1 MLPKELILKVC
12 DIPPVPM
19 VALKV
24 LKLIEDPN
32 STLEDIQRV
41 IMGDQAMATR
51 ILKIANSAF
60 YGARRDIDTVSQ
72 AITII
77 GFNTVKSVVLAA
89 STREIY
95 KGFGIIEQKLWE
107 HSIAA
112 STASG
117 LISGEVTFLKR
128 EEAAVSGLLHDVGKV
143 IMNNSQPEK
152 YSIVTQMVHEK
163 KEPYASIEDDIFG
176 FNHAEVGSMMAE
188 KWGFPEI
195 LCNVIRQ
202 HHTWSSDNSF
212 DGDPY
217 ESSLCLVIALADALC
232 ARLGIGYRNPMP
244 DLDLGEEILRERLGI
259 TEKRFCDIG
268 TIFYYPY
275 LQAKISYL

>member
-1 MLPKELILKVC
+1 MPKELILKAC

-24 LKLIEDPN
+24 LKLIEDPD
-32 STLEDIQRV
+32 STLEDLPRV
-41 IMGDQAMATR
+41 IMGDPAMATR

-60 YGARRDIDTVSQ
+60 YGSRRNIDTVSQ

-107 HSIAA
+107 HSLAV

-143 IMNNSQPEK
+143 IMNNSHPEK
-152 YSIVTQMVHEK
+152 YSIVTQMVYEK

-176 FNHAEVGSMMAE
+176 FDHAEVGSMMAE

-195 LCNVIRQ
+195 LCNVIRK
-202 HHTWSSDNSF
+202 HHTWSSD
-212 DGDPY
+212 DPLGGDLY
-217 ESSLCLVIALADALC
+217 KSSLCSAIALADALC

-244 DLDLGEEILRERLGI
+244 EMDLGEEILRERLGI
-259 TEKRFCDIG
+259 NKKRFYEIV
-268 TIFYYPY
+268 TIFKDHY
-275 LQAKISYL
+275 LKEKITYL

>member
-1 MLPKELILKVC
+1 MLTKELILKVC

-60 YGARRDIDTVSQ
+60 YGARRNIDTVSQ

-163 KEPYASIEDDIFG
+163 KEPYSSIEDDIFG

-202 HHTWSSDNSF
+202 HHTWSSDDPSG
-212 DGDPY
+212 GDLY
-217 ESSLCLVIALADALC
+217 ESSLCSVIALADALC